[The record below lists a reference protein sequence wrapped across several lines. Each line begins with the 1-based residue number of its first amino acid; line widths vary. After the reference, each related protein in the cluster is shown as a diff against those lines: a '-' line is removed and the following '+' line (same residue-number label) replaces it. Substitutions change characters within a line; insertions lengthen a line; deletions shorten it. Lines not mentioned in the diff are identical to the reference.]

1 MSNLVSQQADN
12 KRCSTWQSQV
22 LLEQVM
28 PINRKQSN
36 LAQTQ
41 VVELTLT
48 LEISQNQISSSINK
62 YQFRK
67 KDQITN
73 QMRLI

>member
-62 YQFRK
+62 YQFRR